1 MFLMVSDLII
11 AYFSAGVPFIG
22 VRASTGNRSTFI
34 RSALCMNVEQF
45 TGIYQ
50 LFCLRVN
57 RL

>member
-50 LFCLRVN
+50 LVC
-57 RL
+57 